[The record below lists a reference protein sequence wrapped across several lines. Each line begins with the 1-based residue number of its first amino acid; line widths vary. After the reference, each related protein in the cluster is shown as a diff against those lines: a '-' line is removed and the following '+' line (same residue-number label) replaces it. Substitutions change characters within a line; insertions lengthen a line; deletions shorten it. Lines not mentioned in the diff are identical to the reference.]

1 MITRRSVLLAGGSCL
16 LAAHRQSHGQSKS
29 KIPRIGILWFGLMD
43 TPASLQN
50 RSVFRQRLAA
60 LGYVEGKNIVIDE
73 RSAEGHSERLGELAR
88 ALVAS
93 KVDVIV
99 APAVTAS
106 RAARQAT
113 STIPIVMLHAGDPV
127 GAGLIANLAR
137 PDGNVTGTTNLS
149 YAGKHVELVRELVPR
164 AGKLVILLNP
174 ANALARTYVTDAM
187 DAGRK
192 LNLSISVAEVARYA
206 DFQNAFAMIREMR
219 PDALLVMGDPF
230 IGEHRAEVFAFAA
243 SARLPAIYDLP
254 NWPREGALV
263 AYGPL
268 LAEHY
273 VMGAGYVDRILKGAK
288 PADLPVEQPTR
299 FELVINS
306 KTAKALGLTIP
317 QSLLART
324 DEVIGEKRPLSWAAS
339 TQFIPT
345 LVGSL
350 VRRFDDVS
358 SHDAQFFRDVLRARR
373 APTFSH
379 DQDPQPT

>member
-1 MITRRSVLLAGGSCL
+1 
-16 LAAHRQSHGQSKS
+16 
-29 KIPRIGILWFGLMD
+29 MD
-43 TPASLQN
+43 TSWTTQQ
-50 RSVFRQRLAA
+50 RSAFRQRLAA

-73 RSAEGHSERLGELAR
+73 RSAEGNSERLSELAR

-99 APAVTAS
+99 TPGVTAS

-149 YAGKHVELVRELVPR
+149 YAGKNIGLVRELVPR

-174 ANALARTYVTDAM
+174 TNAGARTNVTDAM

-192 LNLSISVAEVARYA
+192 LNISISVAEVARSE

-219 PDALLVMGDPF
+219 PDALLVLGEPL
-230 IGEHRAEVFAFAA
+230 IAEHRAEVFAFAA
-243 SARLPAIYDLP
+243 SARLPAVYDLP

-263 AYGPL
+263 GYGPL
-268 LAEHY
+268 LVEHY

-299 FELVINS
+299 FELVINA
-306 KTAKALGLTIP
+306 KTAKALGITIP
-317 QSLLART
+317 PSLLLRA
-324 DEVIGEKRPLSWAAS
+324 DEVI
-339 TQFIPT
+339 Q
-345 LVGSL
+345 
-350 VRRFDDVS
+350 
-358 SHDAQFFRDVLRARR
+358 
-373 APTFSH
+373 
-379 DQDPQPT
+379 